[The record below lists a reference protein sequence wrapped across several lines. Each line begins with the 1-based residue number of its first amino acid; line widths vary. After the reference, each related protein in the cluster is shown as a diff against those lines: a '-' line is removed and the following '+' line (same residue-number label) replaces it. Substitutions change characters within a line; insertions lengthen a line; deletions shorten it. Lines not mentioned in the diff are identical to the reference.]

1 MYKEQPSIF
10 KKAAKRIKYVAAAA
24 ITAVAIGATVP
35 AHAAGMLLTES
46 GFGGRLEIK
55 EHTVDVTINN
65 GIAVTEVTQI
75 FENKENRQ
83 VEALYTFPVP
93 NGASVSNFSMWI
105 NGKEMIG
112 EVVEKERAREI
123 YESYK
128 RVRKDPG
135 LLEQVDFKTFEMR
148 VFPIAPLAEQRIQV
162 KYYQELDVDA
172 DWVNYVYPLATNTKG
187 QVDRRVT
194 GKFAVTMRV
203 KSEVPIWDMESPS
216 HGDDFVFVQH
226 NDQFV
231 ETSLEMNEGDLTN
244 DVVLAYNT
252 IRPHTGVDIIT
263 SATGKEDGYFYAT
276 LTPGKELADAGAAM
290 DYLFILDISGSM
302 SNDGK
307 LAAST
312 RSVSAFVDALPAES
326 RFDVMTFNVAPVPLF
341 GQLESVNDAN
351 QDQARE
357 FVNSQRARGGTV
369 LQSALRAAYNYVDPE
384 GDRLLNLVILSDGLT
399 QPNDQRAL
407 LDTSGERPENAR
419 IFCIGVGNEVNRP
432 VLSQL
437 AEDAGGLA
445 AFISR
450 GGDFER
456 QAKAF
461 QRKLIRPV
469 ATDVSIQVVGAKAYD
484 IVPANLPNLYH
495 GSPMRVYGR
504 YKDAG
509 DAEVIV
515 HGFVEGQAFETR
527 VSFNFPER
535 NDDNP
540 EIERM
545 WAFKT
550 IQGILDQSRKNERE
564 PNRADVDE
572 IVRLGEGYSI
582 VTEYTSFLVL
592 ENEGEY
598 KRWKIERRNALREN
612 RDRRAQDKFTQELN
626 AIRQQASAEVGPMKR
641 EKMAKKTEKP
651 NRNNVSQPLNRQ
663 FDQSQRSDSSSRD
676 VSIKSPGLI
685 RGGGAFDPIT
695 GGICALLAGTAFAA
709 RRKKD

>member
-1 MYKEQPSIF
+1 MFTKQPSTLR
-10 KKAAKRIKYVAAAA
+10 KAASRIKCVVAAAIA
-24 ITAVAIGATVP
+24 TVAFGTTVP
-35 AHAAGMLLTES
+35 AHAAGMLISGE
-46 GFGGRLEIK
+46 GFGGRLDIK

-83 VEALYTFPVP
+83 LEALYTFPVP

-112 EVVEKERAREI
+112 EVVEKKRAREI
-123 YESYK
+123 YDSYK
-128 RVRKDPG
+128 RVKRDPG

-148 VFPIAPLAEQRIQV
+148 VFPIAPLAEQKVQV
-162 KYYQELDVDA
+162 KYYQELDVDS
-172 DWVNYVYPLATNTKG
+172 DWVNYTYPLATNTKG
-187 QVDRRVT
+187 QADERVQ

-203 KSEVPIWDMESPS
+203 KSEIPIWDMESPS

-226 NDQFV
+226 NDEFV

-312 RSVSAFVDALPAES
+312 RSVSAFVNALPAES

-341 GQLESVNDAN
+341 GQLESVSDAN
-351 QDQARE
+351 QEQARE

-384 GDRLLNLVILSDGLT
+384 GDRQLNLVILSDGLT
-399 QPNDQRAL
+399 QPDDQRAL
-407 LDTSGERPENAR
+407 LDTSGDRPENAR

-432 VLSQL
+432 VLNQL

-445 AFISR
+445 AFISQ

-469 ATDVSIQVVGAKAYD
+469 ATDVTIQVEGAKAYD
-484 IVPANLPNLYH
+484 IVPNNLPNLYH

-504 YKDAG
+504 YKQAG
-509 DAEVIV
+509 EAEVIV

-527 VSFNFPER
+527 VPFNFPKIDE
-535 NDDNP
+535 DNP

-550 IQGILDQSRKNERE
+550 IEEILDTSRKTERE
-564 PNRADVDE
+564 PNQSDVNE

-612 RDRRAQDKFTQELN
+612 RDRKAQEKFTQELD
-626 AIRQQASAEVGPMKR
+626 AIRQQASADVGPVKR
-641 EKMAKKTEKP
+641 EKMAKRDERSTKK
-651 NRNNVSQPLNRQ
+651 VDQPLNRN
-663 FDQSQRSDSSSRD
+663 FSQPDRSSSSSRD
-676 VSIKSPGLI
+676 VTIKSPGLI

-695 GGICALLAGTAFAA
+695 GGICALLASTVLAA